1 MTWTLALS
9 VASSGVGVAKIGAKG
24 FPEIVGLYPEVTRAM
39 RFAGE
44 GESTR
49 NPEKV
54 VLVVPT
60 TLSEYDLKWY
70 LGEIAISGAPASDIQ
85 VRSVHEVLG
94 KIHPGELLLADA
106 SWKSISLTSGQT
118 ANLTPVKLYEYA
130 MSDKAPSSVI
140 IAGHPQERGE
150 FEADIV
156 ELNPVLIEHPEI
168 AVIALEHPTTD
179 SLVSIPEESASVSAD
194 TGAWSMPKAGKIVPL
209 FVIGLLIILAIS
221 FMF

>member
-9 VASSGVGVAKIGAKG
+9 VASSGIGVAKIGANG
-24 FPEIVGLYPEVTRAM
+24 SPEIVGLYPEVVRAM

-44 GESTR
+44 SESTR

-54 VLVVPT
+54 VLIVPT

-70 LGEIAISGAPASDIQ
+70 LGEIAIGGAPAKDIQ

-94 KIHPGELLLADA
+94 KVHPGELLLADA

-118 ANLTPVKLYEYA
+118 ANLTSTKLREYA
-130 MSDKAPSSVI
+130 ASGGGLNSVI
-140 IAGHPQERGE
+140 IAGHPQERAD
-150 FEADIV
+150 FETVIA

-179 SLVSIPEESASVSAD
+179 SLVSIPEASANTLAD
-194 TGAWSMPKAGKIVPL
+194 TGSRSLPRAGKIVPL